1 MDRFLKK
8 QAYIDERDLKF
19 IKDKDRET
27 LNLESDT
34 LKGRIEFFIQRCD
47 STSLKC
53 KAGRKDAKEQL
64 KKLRTS
70 KNTQNSEA
78 DD

>member
-1 MDRFLKK
+1 MYFRPTYLNEHYNSHIRNKMDRFLKK

-34 LKGRIEFFIQRCD
+34 LKGHIEFFI
-47 STSLKC
+47 
-53 KAGRKDAKEQL
+53 
-64 KKLRTS
+64 
-70 KNTQNSEA
+70 
-78 DD
+78 